1 MSNHPTNNST
11 SEEIDL
17 GYLIKQTVFLF
28 KRAIKYLF
36 IVINFFLKFK
46 FILLGIIIIGILY
59 GYNKDKNSLKTYESQ
74 VLVIPNF
81 ESVDYMY
88 DKSEALNTK
97 VRLKDTVFLKDLFG
111 SKSIYFRNLEI
122 EPIVDIYNFVSKSR
136 ENIDVFRI
144 LSHNQDMKDYVEDMS
159 NSKYYKYHRMTFTIV
174 GKDNAEFIVDRVLNY
189 LNDNS
194 HFNEYREVSI
204 ENTQMLLDENIKMI
218 TQVDSI
224 ISASTAFAA
233 NNKSN
238 QSVFINN
245 NSQLNSLL
253 TTKQELLDN
262 RLKILFKAKDETAI
276 VKIVSASYN
285 LIGEKRFIISN
296 KIKYPVL
303 FVFAFSMFFFVR
315 FLFKKLK
322 AIAETA

>member
-1 MSNHPTNNST
+1 MSNQPTNST
-11 SEEIDL
+11 ATEEIDL
-17 GYLIKQTVFLF
+17 GYLIKQTGVIL
-28 KRAIKYLF
+28 KKIVKYF
-36 IVINFFLKFK
+36 FVIIYFFLKFK
-46 FILLGIIIIGILY
+46 FALLGIIIAGILY
-59 GYNKDKNSLKTYESQ
+59 GYYKDENSLKTYESQ
-74 VLVIPNF
+74 ILVIPNF

-88 DKSEALNTK
+88 DKAEALNIK
-97 VRLKDTVFLKDLFG
+97 VKLKDTVFLKELFG
-111 SKSIYFRNLEI
+111 TKSIYFRSLEI

-159 NSKYYKYHRMTFTIV
+159 NSKYYKYHRMKFTIV
-174 GKDNAEFIVDRVLNY
+174 GKDNSEYIVDKVLDY

-194 HFNEYREVSI
+194 HFDEYREVSV
-204 ENTQMLLDENIKMI
+204 ENTKMLLDENIKMI

-233 NNKSN
+233 NNKSS

-262 RLKILFKAKDETAI
+262 RLKILFKSKDETAI

-285 LIGEKRFIISN
+285 LVGEKRFIISN

-303 FVFAFSMFFFVR
+303 FVFAFSMVFFVR